1 MSVRPRLWKKLLSG
15 SRPRSK
21 KLGMA
26 LMWKIHSFVTGNHE
40 NYDAL
45 RKYPLAEWRGGSIR
59 RIRPSVILLERGQI
73 FDLGGKRFFTM
84 GGASSHDIQDG
95 ILEPDDPLFKNK

>member
-1 MSVRPRLWKKLLSG
+1 MIP
-15 SRPRSK
+15 
-21 KLGMA
+21 
-26 LMWKIHSFVTGNHE
+26 GNHE

-45 RKYPLAEWRGGSIR
+45 RKYPQEEWQGGNVR

-73 FDLGGKRFFTM
+73 FSLAGKRFFTM

-95 ILEPDDPLFKNK
+95 ILEPDDSHFRRKKRA